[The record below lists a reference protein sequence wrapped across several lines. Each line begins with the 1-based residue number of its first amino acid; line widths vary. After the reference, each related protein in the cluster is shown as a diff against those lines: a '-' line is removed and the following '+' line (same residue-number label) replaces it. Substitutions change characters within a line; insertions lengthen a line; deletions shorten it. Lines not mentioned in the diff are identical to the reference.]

1 MSTLRISN
9 IEAKAN
15 SSSPSVDEKL
25 KFTNS
30 SGDVLVHLDG
40 KTSGITTIGINTT
53 AESLKFDSNNNIY
66 STGIITATKFSG
78 IFDGTTVT
86 ATTGTFSGDV
96 SIGGTLTYQD
106 VTNID
111 SVGIITA
118 RSDIRGGRNLNVTG
132 LSTFTDAVS
141 FLNNAVFGDNDKVRF
156 GGSNDLNIY
165 HENSSTTNWI
175 EGTGLIRIQTV
186 GNIEICPKNGA
197 EKGAKF
203 ITDGAAELYYDGTK
217 RISTSGIGVTVA
229 GTIDLDAISTTISD
243 TAVDLFVYDTRK
255 DSDGGAWRKRTSH
268 TSWYNETFGTRRG
281 SKKEFPA
288 VAVIV
293 VIGGTVSSYGND
305 NGNMKIKIYDG
316 DDPTMPLW
324 MEFNGF
330 SNTDN
335 LLRGGANYPLN
346 GVYALNGTMCFT
358 RNGGYGMGLVSFID
372 EKIYSYWDAS
382 SRALYNGSIADRNSG
397 KSIDSQSGY
406 GLANA
411 TTYDVAMTILPNAP
425 IDEGTELPTPTIVV
439 TTNGGVTV
447 ITDNGNVVDIQQSL
461 AWKNVNIGEV
471 KGRKVASYAFGG
483 GATVR
488 HTYLDNLSSDAG
500 NNVSY
505 EDYPLLT
512 AAHHSTNAP
521 RGGDAYGSTTKG
533 LAIYDRWNNPGS
545 LNNADYDDLLA
556 YITSESNTGWMVGS
570 IKGAYLSS
578 NDDTNITGS
587 ELLTNGDFSNGTTGW
602 TERESGGTFTVS
614 GGQAT
619 MTYSS
624 GATSWQTTATVV
636 VGKTYTISF
645 DIVSTNLA
653 GIQAYY
659 DNGSGAVA
667 ISVAGTGAFK
677 ATKTFVATSTSL
689 TIWPRLPSSGNMVL
703 DNFSVR
709 EAVDDRSKNNEGLQA
724 NGTITKT
731 AVATGAELVSYGPF
745 SSSNFLRQPYA
756 GSSTYPSIHH
766 YETGNF
772 HIMFWMNNSGTNVH
786 QTLVSRDNREFDVSI
801 LDNTTYSRRF
811 RVYSFN
817 SSNSLQTFDSTDD
830 PFPLNTW
837 CHVCVNYTG
846 GNTASIYVNGDL
858 NKTGD
863 LSYDIDDT
871 TNGLNIGVRNTSGT
885 YAHPATGTKL
895 ALVRIAKSNPSPEQI
910 KKIYY
915 DEKKL
920 FAPNAKCTLHGS
932 SDGVTALAFDDSTN
946 NIHVGTSAGRSEF
959 SGLNRINNTTT
970 AVTAAISASNG
981 LVVDE

>member
-78 IFDGTTVT
+78 IID
-86 ATTGTFSGDV
+86 ATTASFSGNV
-96 SIGGTLTYQD
+96 SIAGTLTYQD

-118 RSDIRGGRNLNVTG
+118 RAGIIAQDDVEFVGPTAGITSVTWDKSANK
-132 LSTFTDAVS
+132 LIFK
-141 FLNNAVFGDNDKVRF
+141 DNSKLV
-156 GGSNDLNIY
+156 L
-165 HENSSTTNWI
+165 
-175 EGTGLIRIQTV
+175 GTGEDFTMYHDGLGNTILQDDNNLYIKGNSVYIQS
-186 GNIEICPKNGA
+186 NQSEPSAYFNYNGPV
-197 EKGAKF
+197 K
-203 ITDGAAELYYDGTK
+203 LYYDGGTHTTPK
-217 RISTSGIGVTVA
+217 LQTSGIGVTVT

-255 DSDGGAWRKRTSH
+255 DSDGGAWRKRTGH

-293 VIGGTVSSYGND
+293 LIGGTVSSYGSD

-330 SNTDN
+330 SSTDN

-447 ITDNGNVVDIQQSL
+447 INDNGNVVDIQQSL

-471 KGRKVASYAFGG
+471 KGRKVASYAFSTGG
-483 GATVR
+483 TVR
-488 HTYLDNLSSDAG
+488 HTYLDNLGLDAG

-505 EDYPLLT
+505 EDYPFTT

-533 LAIYDRWNNPGS
+533 LAIYDRWDDPGS

-578 NDDTNITGS
+578 NDDTNLTGS
-587 ELLTNGDFSNGTTGW
+587 ELLTNGTFDSNVNGW
-602 TERESGGTFTVS
+602 TARESGGTFTQS
-614 GGQAT
+614 SGQAT
-619 MTYSS
+619 LAYSS

-636 VGKTYTISF
+636 VGKTYKISF
-645 DIVSTNLA
+645 DIVSCTTTSV
-653 GIQAYY
+653 QAYY
-659 DNGSGAVA
+659 DNGSGSVA
-667 ISVAGTGAFK
+667 ISIAGTAGKHGA
-677 ATKTFVATSTSL
+677 TFVATSTSV
-689 TIWPRLPSSGNMVL
+689 TIYPRIFASGNMVL
-703 DNFSVR
+703 DNFSLR
-709 EAVDDRSKNNEGLQA
+709 EAVDDRSKNNEGLA
-724 NGTITKT
+724 VHGSITKT

-745 SSSNFLRQPYA
+745 SSSNFLRGTYH
-756 GSSTYPSIHH
+756 GTSVYPSIHH

-772 HIMFWMNNSGTNVH
+772 HVMFWMNNSGTNVH
-786 QTLVSRDNREFDVSI
+786 QSLVGRDNREFAVDI
-801 LDNTTYSRRF
+801 LDNDNYDRKF
-811 RVYSFN
+811 RIYALN
-817 SSNSLQTFDSTDD
+817 SSNSLQTFDSNGD

-932 SDGVTALAFDDSTN
+932 SDGVTALAYDDSTN
-946 NIHVGTSAGRSEF
+946 SIHVGTSAGRSEF

-970 AVTAAISASNG
+970 AVTAAISASDG